1 MACEFHQL
9 EKDNFGT
16 DLNDMGLKKMSINM
30 TCDFHYVNYILFST
44 AQNIDFSSIT
54 ISAHLSVYL
63 HMLSIHFT
71 EKILLLL

>member
-30 TCDFHYVNYILFST
+30 TCDFHYVNYIFCFQL
-44 AQNIDFSSIT
+44 
-54 ISAHLSVYL
+54 L
-63 HMLSIHFT
+63 
-71 EKILLLL
+71 KILILAQ